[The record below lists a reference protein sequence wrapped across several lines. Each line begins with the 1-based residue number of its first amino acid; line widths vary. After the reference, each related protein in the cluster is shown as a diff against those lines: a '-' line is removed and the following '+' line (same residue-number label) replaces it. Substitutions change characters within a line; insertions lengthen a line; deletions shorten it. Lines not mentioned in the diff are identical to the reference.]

1 MRLDFIMNPPLRCST
16 IQRIPIDVDALI
28 YPNINLGKLSGIH
41 LRHFSFH
48 DASCRRSWKGDQ
60 GKVAVCL
67 TFILDRK
74 LIREDGTKIWRDGSV
89 ILSHLLISWQNLI
102 PHEIRL
108 RCQNSPCIN
117 ISHRSENC
125 HVNLWQEKLY
135 AQNGL
140 RSSCP
145 PEPAT

>member
-1 MRLDFIMNPPLRCST
+1 MRSQYNSKNSNR
-16 IQRIPIDVDALI
+16 RRLI

-41 LRHFSFH
+41 LRHFS
-48 DASCRRSWKGDQ
+48 RRQLPPFLEGRGR

-74 LIREDGTKIWRDGSV
+74 LDTGGWNEDLAGRECNPLTPFDKLAEFDSARDS
-89 ILSHLLISWQNLI
+89 IEMQNI
-102 PHEIRL
+102 
-108 RCQNSPCIN
+108 PCIN